1 MSISSSIQ
9 EADNKEENRCSC
21 YTNMTEEAD
30 IFIFLSFKRI

>member
-9 EADNKEENRCSC
+9 AADKKGKSRYSC